1 MNISLMKKL
10 NIFGT
15 GVLSTLLLLLM
26 TETLFA
32 QLVSDLLI
40 GNINDNLVLLIIIL
54 GLFIFTIFISLI
66 VGFYITKDI
75 HRKAVFSASRLSF
88 FGVLLFLFF
97 LTNIFL
103 FIFYPNV
110 YSKVHGFE
118 ILPIFPQVLV
128 YFGIYI
134 LDNIFYLFI
143 LIIVVYYMFFVIL
156 LEKFFIERYYN
167 E

>member
-1 MNISLMKKL
+1 MNISLTKKL

-15 GVLSTLLLLLM
+15 GVLSTLLLLVM
-26 TETLFA
+26 IEAGFA
-32 QLVSDLLI
+32 QVISDLLI
-40 GNINDNLVLLIIIL
+40 ENINDNLILLIIIL
-54 GLFIFTIFISLI
+54 GLFIFTIFISLF
-66 VGFYITKDI
+66 VGFYIPEDI
-75 HRKAVFSASRLSF
+75 SRNAVFRASRLSF
-88 FGVLLFLFF
+88 IGVLLFLFVISN
-97 LTNIFL
+97 TFL

-134 LDNIFYLFI
+134 LDNVFYLFI
-143 LIIVVYYMFFVIL
+143 LTIVVYYLFFVIF